1 MHSIVPNLGYEDGY
15 PAQAKLGM
23 HGRDG
28 QDTRSIPAVRKKI
41 ATRQ

>member
-1 MHSIVPNLGYEDGY
+1 MGYGDGY
-15 PAQAKLGM
+15 LAQAKLGM

-28 QDTRSIPAVRKKI
+28 RDTRSIPAVRKEI